1 MAENQ
6 AEDFVNHPPHYE
18 RNGKQCISEIKRLL
32 TPEEYRGFL
41 KGNAIKYIWRYPY
54 KWDPPQDLNK
64 AGWYVSK
71 LIHDCPSVPY
81 TPYQH
86 AWSLKSF
93 DARGQESQY
102 VSAQEN
108 LENMIEC
115 GIEAIGHND
124 YLIADGWLN
133 NMTEQ
138 LYLVDKMK
146 QETKANQNAK
156 EQKMAD
162 KRDDISDRMTPE
174 ELKANINAIFG
185 AKAQTSTETKSTRE
199 DSRKFDILRA
209 MKFLSKNYPDIW
221 RNASWFNYD
230 TDSRILRVKSYTQE
244 YINGPTVLLDA
255 QVRYVDVDEWKLTLE
270 SIPMDKSV
278 TTIHAGK

>member
-1 MAENQ
+1 MTKNPT
-6 AEDFVNHPPHYE
+6 EDFVNHPPHYE
-18 RNGKQCISEIKRLL
+18 RNGKQCIFEIKRLL

-93 DARGQESQY
+93 DARRQESRY

-108 LENMIEC
+108 LESMIEC
-115 GIEAIGHND
+115 GIEAIGHDD
-124 YLIADGWLN
+124 YLVADGWLS
-133 NMTEQ
+133 NMTKQ
-138 LYLVDKMK
+138 LYLVDKMNH
-146 QETKANQNAK
+146 ETKAMQNVK
-156 EQKMAD
+156 EQNMVD
-162 KRDDISDRMTPE
+162 KQDDISDRITPE

-185 AKAQTSTETKSTRE
+185 AKAQMNGETERE
-199 DSRKFDILRA
+199 DSRTFDILRS
-209 MKFLSKNYPDIW
+209 MKWLSKKYPDIW
-221 RNASWFNYD
+221 RDASWFNYD
-230 TDSRILRVKSYTQE
+230 TDSHILHVKSYPPSYTDGDQ
-244 YINGPTVLLDA
+244 TLLDV
-255 QVRYVDVDEWKLTLE
+255 QVKYLDHNTWKVVIESMPIDET
-270 SIPMDKSV
+270 MD
-278 TTIHAGK
+278 